1 MSIESIISKI
11 NKELIGS
18 FAELD
23 SWFDCDEQFLC
34 EKFSSDQWSVTDTLE
49 HVMLTNHY
57 VLSLMTNRI
66 PAATE
71 KDPRNTLQHY
81 TLHVS
86 EIEYLTSG
94 RYPWHSQD
102 HLQPK
107 GITPAEIRSQ
117 LRDQL
122 YSCLRQ
128 LDLLAGGDEVLFRI
142 SIPAE
147 RPCELDVYQ
156 SLYFLA
162 LHAKRHCSL
171 LSGKIRFPV
180 DWLV

>member
-11 NKELIGS
+11 NKELISS

-57 VLSLMTNRI
+57 LLSLMTNRI
-66 PAATE
+66 PVATE
-71 KDPRNTLQHY
+71 KDLPSTLQHY
-81 TLHVS
+81 TLQVP

-94 RYPWHSQD
+94 GYPWHLQD

-128 LDLLAGGDEVLFRI
+128 LDLLAGGEEVSVRI

-147 RPCELDVYQ
+147 RPCEVDIYQ
-156 SLYFLA
+156 SLYLLA
-162 LHAKRHCSL
+162 LYAKRHCSL
-171 LSGKIRFPV
+171 LSGKMRFPV